1 MANEKPPNESLPNE
15 ALSREV
21 QTLTEETHEP
31 LGHFDFEEP
40 TEGARRDAW
49 VLTAAGATCWW
60 MATLPLAWIEDSF
73 HDGSNFWVWF
83 ILALFATGAGLIAM
97 AMLIRRQG
105 DVTKHDRLEAVILS
119 AAGEP

>member
-1 MANEKPPNESLPNE
+1 MANEKRESLPNQ
-15 ALSREV
+15 ALSTTPEM
-21 QTLTEETHEP
+21 LSEESHEP

-49 VLTAAGATCWW
+49 VLTAAGATFWW
-60 MATLPLAWIEDSF
+60 MATLPLAWVEDSF
-73 HDGSNFWVWF
+73 HDGSNFWAWF
-83 ILALFATGAGLIAM
+83 VLALFVIGAGFIALGL
-97 AMLIRRQG
+97 LIRHQG